1 MATRTSKDTKKRGNS
16 AGKAAKKSPKYHN
29 HRKFMEGS
37 TWDRQLKLFVKGCA
51 PYAKDRCRSA
61 VMAVRSAL
69 HTLAAGLGR
78 IRIPHGV
85 QLTVFLTASVALV
98 VYAAMTM
105 LYTTATTVSFN
116 GEELATVASEEEA
129 VAARMSVERAVSDVV
144 GYRYTLEDSAVSY
157 STGLTYRSLVE
168 GKEKLE
174 NELNDRVDVVA
185 HGYALY
191 VDGVFVGATQ
201 TAGALEALLDQV
213 SAPYRNE
220 NTVSIEFVEDV
231 EVVECDLAVEKFTN
245 LAEIALLLTSTKEGE
260 ITYTVEKGDCWSVI
274 AQDHNMTNKE
284 LLALNPG
291 YDIDKLQIGDVLL
304 ISNAVPY
311 LTVIATQMEYYVAD
325 VPYDVEYVDDDTM
338 WEGDTKILSK
348 GVLGTADI
356 SALVT
361 YQGATELE
369 REVITE
375 NILTEPVTQVEAR
388 GTKERPNWAPTGT
401 FRWPASGSIT
411 SRFGYRN
418 IFGST
423 SFHGGLDIA
432 NSIGTNI
439 YASDG
444 GIVTYAG
451 WMSGYGYLV
460 RIDHQNGYTTY
471 YGHCSELLVS
481 VGDKVYKGQ
490 HIAEMGSTGRSTG
503 SHVHFEVRYQGER
516 KNPMNYLP

>member
-1 MATRTSKDTKKRGNS
+1 MATKHSKDKKNRKS
-16 AGKAAKKSPKYHN
+16 AQQKAVKKVLRYQQ
-29 HRKFMEGS
+29 HRDFVEES
-37 TWDRQLKLFVKGCA
+37 SLNRQLRLLIKGCL
-51 PYAKDRCRSA
+51 PCVKDRCASTM
-61 VMAVRSAL
+61 MAVRSAL
-69 HTLAAGLGR
+69 HTVSAYLGR
-78 IRIPHGV
+78 VHVPHGV
-85 QLTVFLTASVALV
+85 QLTAFFTASVVLV
-98 VYAAMTM
+98 TYAALTL

-129 VAARMSVERAVSDVV
+129 AAARMSVERAVSDVV
-144 GYRYTLEDSAVSY
+144 GYDYTLEDSAVSY
-157 STGLTYRSLVE
+157 STGLTYRSNVD

-174 NELNDRVDVVA
+174 SELNSRVDVVE

-191 VDGVFVGATQ
+191 VDDVLVGATQ
-201 TAGALEALLDQV
+201 TAGALEALLEQV
-213 SAPYRNE
+213 ATPYHNE
-220 NTVSIEFVEDV
+220 NTVSLTFAEQV
-231 EVVECDLAVEKFTN
+231 EVVECDLPVEKFTN
-245 LAEIALLLTSTKEGE
+245 LAEVALLLTSTKEGE
-260 ITYTVEKGDCWSVI
+260 VTYTVEKGDCWSVI
-274 AQDHNMTNKE
+274 AQDNNMTNKE

-304 ISNAVPY
+304 LSNAVPY
-311 LTVIATQMEYYVAD
+311 LTVIATQMEYYIAD
-325 VPYDVEYVDDDTM
+325 VPYETEYVDDDTM
-338 WEGDTKILSK
+338 WEGDTRIISK

-369 REVITE
+369 REIVSQTV
-375 NILTEPVTQVEAR
+375 LTEPVTQVEAR
-388 GTKERPNWAPTGT
+388 GTKERPSWAPTGT

-516 KNPMNYLP
+516 KNPINYLP